1 MTYLMAGHCVT
12 VLMAHQI
19 SQADSCRGGAG
30 MIFTIEILENIFRKV
45 YQIYMGDFLVEQILI
60 LMELSNIFNLFSHL
74 LI

>member
-30 MIFTIEILENIFRKV
+30 TIFIIDILENIFRKV
-45 YQIYMGDFLVEQILI
+45 YLIYMVDFLVEPI
-60 LMELSNIFNLFSHL
+60 LMQMEHLLVLTVFMHL

>member
-1 MTYLMAGHCVT
+1 
-12 VLMAHQI
+12 MAHQI

-30 MIFTIEILENIFRKV
+30 TIFIIDILENIFRKV
-45 YQIYMGDFLVEQILI
+45 YLIYMVDFLVEPILM